1 VGDGIGVFV
10 GKGNGVFVGVDEGLL
25 VGIIVDGKDGF
36 GEQAAK
42 IIEKERMTIFDF
54 ILFPN

>member
-1 VGDGIGVFV
+1 M